1 MPVLDLEGDAPTI
14 DATVSHPSA
23 AAGDAVPHGAIG
35 GHSTLPLPLAPQ
47 VPESSEVKSSGPPYA
62 AAGVAVPSGAIGGRL
77 SSPPPL
83 APRVLESSGMRPSGR
98 PYEVKTSNRW
108 NSRSWATTSGTPLP
122 LHDGTA
128 PARSL
133 SRESVLPL
141 HSTIDKSFH
150 PPPGAGCTV
159 LPWSTE
165 KIRKFID
172 ENVGTDLP
180 ASRSN
185 DSSSWSVPPVAK
197 DSSRTISRSIGYA
210 GSSDDHVHLIDEEN
224 TALVDGVWQSDGSR
238 HCAEG
243 QVKGGDVSGGTLI
256 VPARSGHRTL
266 KVAYF
271 FSGIKRKASI
281 GNSLRKLCE
290 SSGTGLIVHEV
301 DILVGGSE
309 HDLMDPSSQD
319 DWMSRVEAGEFDV
332 CIYSPPCGSWSRAN
346 WANDDGPQPCRNRA
360 HPWGIPHQRAKQ
372 KERADNG
379 NRFVH
384 FAIRGIEAAAR
395 SKLAGRDVF
404 SLLEHPEDLGR
415 THRGQPASIW
425 QLPELRKA
433 FGNSQCWTVAGHQC
447 QFPGVDRAKPT
458 RLFSDLVGVHEFG
471 RCGWPTFDAA
481 DYYQGPLPRSCGH
494 QHNQK
499 MIGRL
504 SGGGFATAPTAAYPE
519 GMCDFIANLVFNAF
533 RNSKFTE
540 SPVGVGEA
548 SLRSVIKP
556 TGTTST
562 SSSSSSSLP
571 APTSPSTTGAAC
583 GWDGPLRRWQASG
596 GNTLM
601 SAESI
606 QTQTLALEEIGT
618 GRPIKDELE
627 LGAYAPVSHPIAG
640 DVTTDEETELPGTA
654 RPPKRSGWWGRGPP
668 LRPHR
673 KGVPRDFVDGGGLC
687 SPGRWEIDKRVLPDN
702 HLHRRI
708 RKTLFDGLLKAEK
721 HHQRGNENFDLKKL
735 LMVISVGKLK
745 SSPFPEEIV
754 QEVRDNLCVLLR
766 EAGHGDGLPQS
777 GDAAQMIEVRLIQS
791 LLEAFGD
798 PDAYFCQWWATGVWL
813 GSTRRKLP
821 RTPAVFD
828 RKVKWRLAEPPEE
841 SHGEWQLNYSSM
853 QDHAD
858 LVHEQFCKEE
868 KLGMMTTLTLRQA
881 MAEYGEDLNIAATA
895 AIEKK
900 GRTDE
905 VRVLYD
911 GTNGLDLNECIR
923 VRDQVRYPTASDAKV
938 VVGAMADE
946 GGPHFSLKYDVLK
959 AHRQCPVLREDWG
972 RQACQIRGS
981 AATSARNFLR
991 KAAEAAE
998 KVRSTTGK
1006 VSDRKARL
1014 KPRIEDLPDDV
1025 LDELIW
1031 LNTVGTFGVG
1041 SAGYWWGRAGAA
1053 IMRLTHYALG
1063 YSHAIWALLYSDDGW
1078 LVGRTERFEVGL
1090 LLHLFVLLVV
1100 GVPLSWHKVS
1110 GGIQCDWIGYYLDVG
1125 RFEVGVSATRAA
1137 WAVRWLEDKARERR
1151 VQLGEL
1157 REGLGRLQFL
1167 AGPLEHLRPFLGPL
1181 YAWSCAGPRYLR
1193 PLLPV
1198 MVLIILRYLASEL
1211 KRERM
1216 TRCTTKARDVGEFFR
1231 LDAKAEG
1238 EEVAI
1243 GGWRSCGGSRTREA
1257 PWFAVRLNRRNAPWA
1272 FARGEAFRTVASLE
1286 LLGALVGLMVLCPS
1300 FPSADAVGT
1309 ATLSCGTDNQGNSF
1323 LLDKCLTTKYPL
1335 GVVLMEVACQ
1345 AALKGAVLRA
1355 RWLPRLQNEEADAL
1369 TNSDFSH
1376 FDPAL
1381 RIDVDLETLP
1391 FVVMPALFAEGDAYV
1406 AELSELKAAEAK
1418 RIAGGGERYP
1428 GKRRKKDKLADRDP
1442 WA

>member
-14 DATVSHPSA
+14 DATVSHTSV
-23 AAGDAVPHGAIG
+23 AAGVAVPHGAIG
-35 GHSTLPLPLAPQ
+35 GRSALPLPLAPQ
-47 VPESSEVKSSGPPYA
+47 APESSEVKSSGPPYA

-77 SSPPPL
+77 SSPPL
-83 APRVLESSGMRPSGR
+83 SAPRVLESSGVRPFGR
-98 PYEVKTSNRW
+98 PYAVKTPSW
-108 NSRSWATTSGTPLP
+108 NSRSWPTTSGTPLP
-122 LHDGTA
+122 LHAGTTSL
-128 PARSL
+128 RSL
-133 SRESVLPL
+133 SRESVVPL
-141 HSTIDKSFH
+141 LSPIDKSWH
-150 PPPGAGCTV
+150 PPPGAGCAV
-159 LPWSTE
+159 LPWSNE
-165 KIRKFID
+165 KVKQLID
-172 ENVGTDLP
+172 QQVEAANPTSLLKDF
-180 ASRSN
+180 A
-185 DSSSWSVPPVAK
+185 SWSVPPPAVPP
-197 DSSRTISRSIGYA
+197 SSRVSGSIGYA
-210 GSSDDHVHLIDEEN
+210 GSSDDHLHLIDEDN

-238 HCAEG
+238 HCSAG
-243 QVKGGDVSGGTLI
+243 QVKGKDVSGGTLI
-256 VPARSGHRTL
+256 LPARTGQRTFTI
-266 KVAYF
+266 AYF

-281 GNSLRKLCE
+281 GNSLRKLCMAH
-290 SSGTGLIVHEV
+290 GFGLVVHEV

-309 HDLMDPSSQD
+309 HDLMDPSAQD
-319 DWMSRVEAGEFDV
+319 TWMGRVEAGEFDC
-332 CIYSPPCGSWSRAN
+332 CIYSPPCGTWSRAN

-372 KERADNG
+372 KARADNG

-395 SKLAGRDVF
+395 SKSAGRDVF

-425 QLPELRKA
+425 QLPELRQA
-433 FGNSQCWTVAGHQC
+433 FGNSRFRTVAGHQC
-447 QFPGVDRAKPT
+447 QYPEVDRAKPT
-458 RLFSDLVGVHEFG
+458 RLFSDLPGVEAFG
-471 RCGWPTFDAA
+471 HCGWPTFDAA
-481 DYYQGPLPRSCGH
+481 DYYLGPLPKNCGH
-494 QHNQK
+494 QHRQK

-504 SGGGFATAPTAAYPE
+504 SGGGFATAPTAAYPG
-519 GMCDFIANLVFNAF
+519 GMCDFIANIVFNAI
-533 RNSKFTE
+533 RNSKCTG
-540 SPVGVGEA
+540 SPFGAGDA
-548 SLRSVIKP
+548 SLRPVAMTAVTPP
-556 TGTTST
+556 TSST
-562 SSSSSSSLP
+562 SPSSLP
-571 APTSPSTTGAAC
+571 APPSASPTCGSC
-583 GWDGPLRRWQASG
+583 GWDGPLKKWQVGG
-596 GNTLM
+596 GNSLV
-601 SAESI
+601 SAEI
-606 QTQTLALEEIGT
+606 VEKLTRELEEIGT

-627 LGAYAPVSHPIAG
+627 LGAFAPEAHPIAG
-640 DVTTDEETELPGTA
+640 EVTTDEETELPGTM

-673 KGVPRDFVDGGGLC
+673 KGVPRDFVDGAGLC
-687 SPGRWEIDKRVLPDN
+687 SPGRWEVDKRVLPDD
-702 HLHRRI
+702 HLHRRLRKI
-708 RKTLFDGLLKAEK
+708 VFEGLLDSEKHYQRKDPSFSLKTLLLA
-721 HHQRGNENFDLKKL
+721 
-735 LMVISVGKLK
+735 VAVGKLK
-745 SSPFPEEIV
+745 SSPFPAGIV
-754 QEVRDNLCVLLR
+754 QRVRDDLCCALR
-766 EAGHGDGLPQS
+766 DAGHGDGLPQS
-777 GDAAQMIEVRLIQS
+777 GDASQMIEVRLVQA
-791 LLEAFGD
+791 LLSAFGD
-798 PDAYFCQWWATGVWL
+798 PDAHFCQFWATGVWL

-853 QDHAD
+853 RDHAD
-858 LVHEQFCKEE
+858 MVESQFRKEE
-868 KLGMMTTLTLRQA
+868 KLGMMTTMTLRQA
-881 MAEYGEDLNIAATA
+881 MSEYGEDLNIAATA

-938 VVGAMADE
+938 AVGAMADE
-946 GGPHFSLKYDVLK
+946 GGPHFSLKYDVLM

-972 RQACQIRGS
+972 RQACQVKGS
-981 AATSARNFLR
+981 AASSARDFLR
-991 KAAEAAE
+991 KVAEAAE
-998 KVRSTTGK
+998 KARSTTGK
-1006 VSDRKARL
+1006 VSGRKAVL

-1025 LDELIW
+1025 LDEIVW

-1053 IMRLTHYALG
+1053 IMRLTHYVLG

-1078 LVGRTERFEVGL
+1078 LVGRTERYEVGL
-1090 LLHLFVLLVV
+1090 LLHLFTLLVV

-1110 GGIQCDWIGYYLDVG
+1110 GGVQLDWIGYYLDVG
-1125 RFEVGVSATRAA
+1125 RFEVGISATRAA

-1181 YAWSCAGPRYLR
+1181 YAWCCAGPRYLR

-1211 KRERM
+1211 RRERM
-1216 TRCTTKARDVGEFFR
+1216 SRCTTRARDVGEFFR

-1243 GGWRSCGGSRTREA
+1243 GGWRSIGNSRTRDA

-1300 FPSADAVGT
+1300 FSSADAVGT

-1335 GVVLMEVACQ
+1335 GVVLMEIACQ

-1355 RWLPRLQNEEADAL
+1355 RWIPRLQNEEADAL

-1376 FDPAL
+1376 FDSAH
-1381 RIDVDLETLP
+1381 RIEVDLEALP
-1391 FVVMPALFAEGDAYV
+1391 FIVMPALFAEGDAYV
-1406 AELSELKAAEAK
+1406 AELSELKAAEAM
-1418 RIAGGGERYP
+1418 RIEQGGERHP
-1428 GKRRKKDKLADRDP
+1428 GKRRKRDRLADRDP
-1442 WA
+1442 WAS